1 MCVALWW
8 LETTCG
14 VHKVASV
21 IEKDMVYSRN
31 LPVQRHGVLQKPAS
45 SREGISVVQFS
56 LAFITSEKIQQ
67 DKINVILVS

>member
-21 IEKDMVYSRN
+21 IEKDVVYFRN
-31 LPVQRHGVLQKPAS
+31 LPVTEKVL
-45 SREGISVVQFS
+45 VLFNF
-56 LAFITSEKIQQ
+56 LW
-67 DKINVILVS
+67 VS